1 MFYII
6 ISLVHNYVSKIY
18 GLIPLF
24 IIIDVTQAVT
34 HTQTIIVQTSEQNS
48 IETNPNS
55 DDNDDEK
62 HRKVKLLVPSIKVKS
77 CIENKREDKRRK
89 FIEQVTAYKCRICN
103 ELGTY

>member
-1 MFYII
+1 MTIAKFDPEFAH
-6 ISLVHNYVSKIY
+6 LVDPN
-18 GLIPLF
+18 GE
-24 IIIDVTQAVT
+24 T

-89 FIEQVTAYKCRICN
+89 FIEQVTAYKCVICN
-103 ELGTY
+103 ELGMYLQHL